1 MAQRDLPL
9 HSAASIVGN
18 SPAISALRDQIH
30 HLASFDTIGNPHIPS
45 LLLYGETG
53 TGKGLVARVLHDSG
67 PRAHKPF
74 ININCAAIP
83 ETLIEAELFGF
94 EAGAFTDAKR
104 AKPGLFEAAS
114 AGTLFL
120 DEIEALPMPLQGKF
134 LKAVEEK
141 LVRRLGAVAEHQ
153 VDVKLIAATQQDL
166 NRLVTEGRFRA
177 DLYHRLAVVVM
188 EVPPLR
194 ERGEDI
200 VLLAQHFL
208 RQYADAHG
216 LVLRQLSK
224 DAEAWLVG
232 YGWPGNVRE
241 LGHLMEWVT
250 LLGQES
256 VVDAH
261 TLEQMCLVQLPTAPV
276 EQPPQGDSEPLD
288 EPARIREVLIR
299 TGGNVGRAARLLGL
313 TRNALR
319 YRIRRYGVER
329 PSWEDQGTAGV
340 TPLSISEEK
349 ESTRLHETGGGG
361 SPGVG
366 PQVRPPAGEQK
377 PVAAF
382 HGKARSAR
390 RRRIPVIAAVVDVIV
405 ALAGGL
411 ARWQPWAPQFEP
423 ASVEKMA
430 YPLPEKPSIAVLP
443 FANMS
448 PEPRDA
454 YIADGLTENI
464 ITALSH
470 VPRMFVIARS
480 STSRYKGKTVKVQQV
495 AKELGVRYVLDG
507 SVQKAGE
514 RLRISAQLIDAKTG
528 NHLWAE
534 RYDRVFKDLF
544 ALQDEITLKIVV
556 ALSVEL
562 TEGEEARVR
571 HRSTND
577 LEAWSY
583 AVKTLGA
590 VGPQKKQN
598 IKVRVFLQRA
608 VEIDPGY
615 AWAWSRLVLI
625 HYWDAR
631 FGFSASR
638 EESWKRGVELAQKAI
653 ALDEKLPEGHLTLA
667 LLHLYR
673 KQYDQAIAEAEKA
686 VALGPNNS
694 DNLARAAQ
702 VMHYSGRFEEA
713 LALIKNAMRSNPYYG
728 TDHLRFLG
736 GALRFTGQH
745 EEAIVAFTQLLERR
759 KGTYGAFLPN
769 LYLASIYGELGRL
782 EEARAHVRAAL
793 EIKPDASIAW
803 MQKILKVFRDPA
815 HAERVLAGLRK
826 AGLP

>member
-1 MAQRDLPL
+1 MAQRDPPL
-9 HSAASIVGN
+9 HFAASIVGN

-53 TGKGLVARVLHDSG
+53 TGKGLVARVIHDSG

-83 ETLIEAELFGF
+83 ETLLEAELFGF

-114 AGTLFL
+114 TGTLFL

-177 DLYHRLAVVVM
+177 DLYHRLAVVVI
-188 EVPPLR
+188 EVPPLC
-194 ERGEDI
+194 ERGEDS

-216 LVLRQLSK
+216 LVPKQLSK

-241 LGHLMEWVT
+241 LGHQMERVT

-261 TLEQMCLVQLPTAPV
+261 TLEQMCLVQPPMTPV

-319 YRIRRYGVER
+319 YRIRRYGIER
-329 PSWEDQGTAGV
+329 TSWEGQGTAGV
-340 TPLSISEEK
+340 TPPSISKEK
-349 ESTRLHETGGGG
+349 EATRLHETGGGG
-361 SPGVG
+361 SPSVG

-382 HGKARSAR
+382 QGKARSA
-390 RRRIPVIAAVVDVIV
+390 
-405 ALAGGL
+405 AGSL

-423 ASVEKMA
+423 ASIERMA
-430 YPLPEKPSIAVLP
+430 FPLPEKPSIAVLP
-443 FANMS
+443 FANLGGNAK
-448 PEPRDA
+448 DA

-464 ITALSH
+464 ITALSQI
-470 VPRMFVIARS
+470 PRIFVIACKS
-480 STSRYKGKTVKVQQV
+480 SFRYKGKTVKVQQV
-495 AKELGVRYVLDG
+495 AEELGVRYVLDG
-507 SVQKAGE
+507 SVQKAGD
-514 RLRISAQLIDAKTG
+514 RVRVTTQLIDAKIG

-534 RYDRVFKDLF
+534 RYDRVFKDLL
-544 ALQDEITLKIVV
+544 ALLDEITLKIVV

-562 TEGEEARVR
+562 TEGEEARAR

-583 AVKTLGA
+583 AVKALRA
-590 VGPQKKQN
+590 VAPQKERN
-598 IKVRVFLQRA
+598 IKARAFLQRA

-615 AWAWSRLVLI
+615 AWAWSWLALI

-638 EESWKRGVELAQKAI
+638 EESWKRGAELAQKAI
-653 ALDEKLPEGHLTLA
+653 ALDEKLPEGHIALA

-673 KQYDQAIAEAEKA
+673 KQYDEALAEAEKA

-694 DNLARAAQ
+694 DNLVRAAQ

-713 LALIKNAMRSNPYYG
+713 LALVKNAMRSNPYYWL
-728 TDHLRFLG
+728 DYLRFLG

-745 EEAIVAFTQLLERR
+745 EEAIVAFTQQLEPL
-759 KGTYGAFLPN
+759 KGTYGVFLPN
-769 LYLASIYGELGRL
+769 LHLASIYGELGRM
-782 EEARAHVRAAL
+782 EEARAHVKAAL
-793 EIKPDASIAW
+793 EIKPDVSMAW
-803 MQKILKVFRDPA
+803 MQKYLNVFRDPA